1 MLNSRARR
9 LFTSRRVETVE
20 RIIFSSLKS
29 AQPVLGEYWTSRY
42 AVLGVALV
50 CLLVVVPTA
59 WAESAAQRLESI
71 KEQPLQ
77 LRQFLQRMPKGGDL
91 HNHLSGAVYA
101 ESYLRWA
108 AEDGKCIDPSGVIT
122 LPPCE
127 PEGEGQALREIFAGM
142 TPNGGIESLV
152 DALSVRNY
160 QRRQV
165 SGHDQFFA
173 TFERFTAATFGRR
186 GDMVAEVSSRAASQN
201 ILYLELMQ
209 SLGMFEVA
217 AYAQTNGD
225 LEASY
230 GARIDHAAV
239 DAIVADVVLQMD
251 QIDARRRALQGCDGL
266 SPHRGEGCEVT
277 VRYLSQVIRTL
288 SPIQVYAQ
296 TLLAFKLVAADD
308 RVVGLNFVAPEDHAV
323 ALRDYE
329 QHMGFIAEIGS
340 YFPAQQSGI
349 TLHAGELTL
358 GLVPPEHLGWHIGA
372 AIQIAGAKRIGH
384 GIDIAYAPDMDA
396 LLRNMAAKQ
405 ILVEIN
411 LTSNEVILEVADA
424 DHPLPVYLRHGVPV
438 ALSTDDEGVSRIDLT
453 HEYQRAVTTYG
464 LDYEVLRGMSRNALQ
479 HSFLP
484 GERLFQDTLSGRA
497 VDACSTATLG
507 AEAVPARCAAF
518 LADNPKASLQWQL
531 ETRLTEFESGF

>member
-1 MLNSRARR
+1 MNRVIFLSPRPARQTS
-9 LFTSRRVETVE
+9 FTRR
-20 RIIFSSLKS
+20 RS
-29 AQPVLGEYWTSRY
+29 ALG
-42 AVLGVALV
+42 AALV
-50 CLLVVVPTA
+50 ILCAVIPMA

-77 LRQFLQRMPKGGDL
+77 LRQFLQRMPKGADL
-91 HNHLSGAVYA
+91 HSHLSGAVYA

-108 AEDGKCIDPSGVIT
+108 AQDGKCVDASGVIT

-127 PEGEGQALREIFAGM
+127 PAGQGEGVGDIFARM

-160 QRRQV
+160 QRREI

-186 GDMVAEVSSRAASQN
+186 GDMVAEVSSRAANQN

-217 AYAQTNGD
+217 AVAQTSGD

-239 DAIVADVVLQMD
+239 DAIVADVILQMD
-251 QIDARRRALQGCDGL
+251 RIDARRRAIQGCDGIA
-266 SPHRGEGCEVT
+266 GEQDDGCQVT

-296 TLLAFKLVAADD
+296 TLLAFKLIAADD
-308 RVVGLNFVAPEDHAV
+308 RVVGLNFVAPEDHTV
-323 ALRDYE
+323 ALRDYRR
-329 QHMGFIAEIGS
+329 HMSFIAEIGS
-340 YFPAQQSGI
+340 HFPAQRSGI

-358 GLVPPEHLGWHIGA
+358 GLVPPEHLGWHIEA
-372 AIQIAGAKRIGH
+372 AIQVAGAKRIGH
-384 GIDIAYAPDMDA
+384 GIDIAYAQDMEA
-396 LLRNMAAKQ
+396 LLQTMADQQ

-411 LTSNEVILEVADA
+411 LTSNDVILEVADA
-424 DHPLPVYLRHGVPV
+424 DHPLPVYLRHGVPF

-453 HEYQRAVTTYG
+453 HEYQRAVTTYD

-479 HSFLP
+479 YSFLP
-484 GERLFQDTLSGRA
+484 GEGLFQDTLSGRA

-507 AEAVPARCAAF
+507 AEDVSKQCAAF
-518 LADNPKASLQWQL
+518 LADNPKALLQWQL
-531 ETRLTEFESGF
+531 EKRLTAFESSF

>member
-1 MLNSRARR
+1 MNRVIFAVRGAAQLGLCVSRGYA
-9 LFTSRRVETVE
+9 
-20 RIIFSSLKS
+20 
-29 AQPVLGEYWTSRY
+29 AG
-42 AVLGVALV
+42 AVLLV
-50 CLLVVVPTA
+50 LFAVVPMT
-59 WAESAAQRLESI
+59 WAESAGQRLESI
-71 KEQPLQ
+71 KEQPLL

-108 AEDGKCIDPSGVIT
+108 AQDGKCIDSGGVIT

-127 PEGEGQALREIFAGM
+127 PAGQSEAVRDIFARL

-160 QRRQV
+160 QRREV

-186 GDMVAEVSSRAASQN
+186 GDMVAEVSSRAANQN

-217 AYAQTNGD
+217 ALAQTNGD
-225 LEASY
+225 LEANY

-239 DAIVADVVLQMD
+239 DAIVADVIVQMD
-251 QIDARRRALQGCDGL
+251 RIDARRRAIQGCDAVSAEQQG
-266 SPHRGEGCEVT
+266 GCQVT

-296 TLLAFKLVAADD
+296 TLLAFKLIAADD

-323 ALRDYE
+323 ALRDYRR
-329 QHMGFIAEIGS
+329 HMAFIAEIGS
-340 YFPAQQSGI
+340 HFPAQRSGI

-358 GLVPPEHLGWHIGA
+358 GLVPPEHLGWHIDA
-372 AIQIAGAKRIGH
+372 AIQTAGAKRIGH
-384 GIDIAYAPDMDA
+384 GIDIAYTPDMEA
-396 LLRNMAAKQ
+396 LLQTMASQK

-411 LTSNEVILEVADA
+411 LTSNDVILEVADA
-424 DHPLPVYLRHGVPV
+424 DHPLPIYLQYGVPV

-453 HEYQRAVTTYG
+453 HEYQRAVTTYD

-479 HSFLP
+479 YSFLP
-484 GERLFQDTLSGRA
+484 GEGLFQDTLRG
-497 VDACSTATLG
+497 VPVEACSKAVLG
-507 AEAVPARCAAF
+507 AEVVTAQCSEF
-518 LADNPKASLQWQL
+518 LVENPKASLQWEL
-531 ETRLTEFESGF
+531 ERRFAEFESSF

>member
-1 MLNSRARR
+1 M
-9 LFTSRRVETVE
+9 E

-127 PEGEGQALREIFAGM
+127 PAGEGEALREIFAGM
-142 TPNGGIESLV
+142 TPNGGIEPLV

-186 GDMVAEVSSRAASQN
+186 GDMVAEVSSRAAGQN

-239 DAIVADVVLQMD
+239 DAIVAEVVLQMD

-329 QHMGFIAEIGS
+329 QHMAFIAEIGRH
-340 YFPAQQSGI
+340 FPAQQSGI

-396 LLRNMAAKQ
+396 LLRNMAAQQ

-411 LTSNEVILEVADA
+411 LTSNDVILEVADA
-424 DHPLPVYLRHGVPV
+424 DHPLPVYLKYGVPV

-518 LADNPKASLQWQL
+518 LVDNPKASLQWQL